1 MEERKE
7 RKLIL
12 FVEDDVSTIEVYKIT
27 LEQAG
32 FMVEVLTSGQEA
44 IDKIAEIDRGE
55 AVKPDLVLLDY
66 ILPDIDGLQI
76 LKEIRK
82 RKNTKDLKV
91 FIATNYSVEKLK
103 QDGKF
108 VDGEKFILKADY
120 TPSKMADLVRKEI
133 NSER

>member
-1 MEERKE
+1 MGE

-12 FVEDDVSTIEVYKIT
+12 FVEDDIPTVEVYKIT
-27 LEQAG
+27 LERAG

-44 IDKIAEIDRGE
+44 MDKIAEIDQGE

-66 ILPDIDGLQI
+66 ILPDIDGLQV

-82 RKNTKDLKV
+82 RKNTKNLKV
-91 FIATNYSVEKLK
+91 FIATNYSIEKLK

-108 VDGEKFILKADY
+108 IDGEKFILKADY
-120 TPSKMADLVRKEI
+120 PPSKMADLVKKELKKPVK
-133 NSER
+133 

>member
-1 MEERKE
+1 MEE

-12 FVEDDVSTIEVYKIT
+12 FIEDDVPTVEVYKIA
-27 LEQAG
+27 LERAG
-32 FMVEVLTSGQEA
+32 FMVEILTSGQEA
-44 IDKIAEIDRGE
+44 MDKIIEIDQGE
-55 AVKPDLVLLDY
+55 TLKPDLVLLDY

-82 RKNTKDLKV
+82 RKSTKDLKV
-91 FIATNYSVEKLK
+91 LIATNYSIEKLK

-108 VDGEKFILKADY
+108 IDGEKFILKADY

-133 NSER
+133 SSER

>member
-1 MEERKE
+1 MEE

-12 FVEDDVSTIEVYKIT
+12 FVEDDVSTVEVYKIT

-44 IDKIAEIDRGE
+44 MDKIVEIDQG
-55 AVKPDLVLLDY
+55 AAIKPNLILLDY

-82 RKNTKDLKV
+82 RKNTKNLKV
-91 FIATNYSVEKLK
+91 FITTNYSIEKLK

-120 TPSKMADLVRKEI
+120 PPSKMADLVRKELKKPVK
-133 NSER
+133 

>member
-1 MEERKE
+1 MEE

-12 FVEDDVSTIEVYKIT
+12 FVEDDIPTIEVYKIA
-27 LEQAG
+27 LERAG

-44 IDKIAEIDRGE
+44 MDKIVEIDQGE

-66 ILPDIDGLQI
+66 ILPDVDGLHI

-82 RKNTKDLKV
+82 RKNTKNLKV
-91 FIATNYSVEKLK
+91 FIATNYSIEKLK

-108 VDGEKFILKADY
+108 IDGEKFILKADY
-120 TPSKMADLVRKEI
+120 PPSKMADLVKKELKKPVK
-133 NSER
+133 

>member
-1 MEERKE
+1 MEE

-12 FVEDDVSTIEVYKIT
+12 FIEDDVPTVEVYKIA
-27 LEQAG
+27 LERAG

-44 IDKIAEIDRGE
+44 MDKIIEIDQGE
-55 AVKPDLVLLDY
+55 TLKPDLVLLDY

-82 RKNTKDLKV
+82 RKSTKDLKV
-91 FIATNYSVEKLK
+91 LIATNYSIEKLK

-108 VDGEKFILKADY
+108 IDGEKFILKADY

-133 NSER
+133 SSER

>member
-1 MEERKE
+1 MEE

-12 FVEDDVSTIEVYKIT
+12 FIEDDIPTIEVYKIA
-27 LEQAG
+27 LERAG
-32 FMVEVLTSGQEA
+32 FMVEILTSGQEA
-44 IDKIAEIDRGE
+44 MDKIVEIDQGE

-82 RKNTKDLKV
+82 RKSTKDLKV
-91 FIATNYSVEKLK
+91 LIATNYSVEKLK

-120 TPSKMADLVRKEI
+120 TPSKMADLVKKELKKPVK
-133 NSER
+133 

>member
-1 MEERKE
+1 MEE

-12 FVEDDVSTIEVYKIT
+12 FIEDDVPTVEVYKIA
-27 LEQAG
+27 LERAG

-44 IDKIAEIDRGE
+44 MDKIIEIDQGE
-55 AVKPDLVLLDY
+55 TLKPDLVLLDY

-82 RKNTKDLKV
+82 RKRTKDLKV
-91 FIATNYSVEKLK
+91 LIATNYSIEKLK

-108 VDGEKFILKADY
+108 IDGEKFILKADY

-133 NSER
+133 SSER

>member
-1 MEERKE
+1 MEE

-12 FVEDDVSTIEVYKIT
+12 FVEDDIPTIEVYKIA

-32 FMVEVLTSGQEA
+32 FMVEVLISGQEA

-91 FIATNYSVEKLK
+91 FVATNYSVEKLK

-120 TPSKMADLVRKEI
+120 PPSEMADLVKKELK
-133 NSER
+133 EPVK

>member
-1 MEERKE
+1 MEG

-12 FVEDDVSTIEVYKIT
+12 FVEDDIPTVEVYKIA
-27 LEQAG
+27 LERAG

-44 IDKIAEIDRGE
+44 MDKIAEIDQGA

-82 RKNTKDLKV
+82 RKNTKNLKV
-91 FIATNYSVEKLK
+91 FVATNYSVEKLK

-108 VDGEKFILKADY
+108 IDGEKFILKADY
-120 TPSKMADLVRKEI
+120 PPSKLADLVKKELKKPVK
-133 NSER
+133 